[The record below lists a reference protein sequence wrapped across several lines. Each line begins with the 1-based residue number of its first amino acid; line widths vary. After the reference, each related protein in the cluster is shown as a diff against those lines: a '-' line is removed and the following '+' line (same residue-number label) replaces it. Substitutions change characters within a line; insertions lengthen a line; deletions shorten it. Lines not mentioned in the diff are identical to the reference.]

1 MRSFCESGSPCL
13 TRVTIEF
20 LILENWGEIALLGF
34 WIFDGI
40 LEELFIE
47 ANDWRLD
54 PGIIWFGFGLNCC
67 GWFWFWFNDWGICGF
82 GNGLVGL
89 DYCLT
94 TDV

>member
-1 MRSFCESGSPCL
+1 
-13 TRVTIEF
+13 
-20 LILENWGEIALLGF
+20 LILENCWGGDIELFGF
-34 WIFDGI
+34 WMFDGM

-47 ANDWRLD
+47 ASDWRLD
-54 PGIIWFGFGLNCC
+54 PVIIWFGLGLNCC
-67 GWFWFWFNDWGICGF
+67 GWFWFKLCSWGICCG